1 MQDRKAV
8 FINYPQAV
16 PLAFA
21 IDQDTC
27 IGCGLCE
34 KMCLAGAIRY
44 EDQPQINELDVGSII
59 LTTGSRAF
67 DPSKLDYLGYGK
79 YPNVITSSEFER
91 ILSASGPYFGNL
103 VRPLDRQEPQKIA
116 WLQCVGSRDINRSKN
131 AHCSSVCCMYAIK
144 EAVIAKE
151 HAHEELD
158 CAIFYMDMRT
168 YGKEFER
175 YYNDAKEKHGVR
187 FIRSRI
193 HTITEDEETGNLE
206 VKYFDFNGEMQSEN
220 FDMVVLSVGLE
231 VDPKSIDLAKKMGIE
246 LGDGNFCKTS
256 TFLPVTTTRDGIYV
270 SGTFQGPKD
279 IPSSMVD
286 ASAASC
292 AAQRDLSEVR
302 HTCTQTLELP
312 EEKDISQEDLRI
324 GVFVCRCGINIAGVV
339 DVDEVTEYCNSLP
352 GVVFADQNLFTCS
365 EDAQK
370 NMKEKILDNN
380 LNRVVVASCTPK
392 THEPIFMETME
403 SCGLNKYLFEMA
415 NIRNQDSW
423 VHAND
428 PKKAT
433 EKAKELIRMAVS
445 RAATLK
451 ALDERKIPVNPKA
464 LVIGGGIAGMNA
476 ALSLADQ
483 GFETA
488 LVEKESEL
496 GGFSRNL
503 SHTIDGSDIQSYL
516 KEVIQKVNDHPKI
529 QIFTQSQVVRF
540 SGYKGN
546 FKTVL
551 EVGSDKEEKEL
562 DHGVIILATG
572 AHEYKPQE
580 YMYQESNKVLTQVE
594 LAKRLEEKGASD
606 INNLVMIQCVGSRN
620 EHNPNCSRICC
631 QAAIKNAIKIKE
643 LNPKANVYILYRDI
657 RTYGLLENY
666 YTKARQLGVIF
677 FEFDPEDPPQ
687 VSESEQGLMVKVF
700 DPILNSY
707 VEIQTDMVTLS
718 AGVDA
723 NDTDDLA
730 HALRIA
736 RNEQNHFIEAHV
748 KLRPV
753 DLATEGMYVCG
764 TAHSPML
771 ISEAIDQA
779 YAAASRATTLLSQDY
794 ITLSAVTA
802 RVDPDKCAACLIC
815 VRTCPYGVPRINE
828 EGVSEIDRALCQGCG
843 ACAAEC
849 PAKAIELDWYE
860 DSQITSKIDALL
872 EGVV

>member
-91 ILSASGPYFGNL
+91 ILRASGPYFGNL

-231 VDPKSIDLAKKMGIE
+231 VDPKSIDLAQKMGIE
-246 LGDGNFCKTS
+246 LGEGNFCKTS
-256 TFLPVTTTRDGIYV
+256 TFLPVSTTRDGIYV
-270 SGTFQGPKD
+270 SGTFQSPKD

-428 PKKAT
+428 PEKAT

-551 EVGSDKEEKEL
+551 EVGSDKEENKERLAIECYL
-562 DHGVIILATG
+562 DADEAITHFWKKLLG
-572 AHEYKPQE
+572 
-580 YMYQESNKVLTQVE
+580 
-594 LAKRLEEKGASD
+594 
-606 INNLVMIQCVGSRN
+606 NNLTEEIRA
-620 EHNPNCSRICC
+620 HL
-631 QAAIKNAIKIKE
+631 KI
-643 LNPKANVYILYRDI
+643 
-657 RTYGLLENY
+657 
-666 YTKARQLGVIF
+666 
-677 FEFDPEDPPQ
+677 
-687 VSESEQGLMVKVF
+687 
-700 DPILNSY
+700 
-707 VEIQTDMVTLS
+707 
-718 AGVDA
+718 
-723 NDTDDLA
+723 
-730 HALRIA
+730 
-736 RNEQNHFIEAHV
+736 
-748 KLRPV
+748 
-753 DLATEGMYVCG
+753 
-764 TAHSPML
+764 
-771 ISEAIDQA
+771 
-779 YAAASRATTLLSQDY
+779 
-794 ITLSAVTA
+794 
-802 RVDPDKCAACLIC
+802 
-815 VRTCPYGVPRINE
+815 
-828 EGVSEIDRALCQGCG
+828 
-843 ACAAEC
+843 
-849 PAKAIELDWYE
+849 
-860 DSQITSKIDALL
+860 
-872 EGVV
+872 